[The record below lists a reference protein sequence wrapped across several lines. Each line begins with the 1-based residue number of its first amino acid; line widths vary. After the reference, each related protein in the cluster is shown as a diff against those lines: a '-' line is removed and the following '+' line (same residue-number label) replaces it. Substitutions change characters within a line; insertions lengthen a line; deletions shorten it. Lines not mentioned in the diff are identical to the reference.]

1 MHQLINDD
9 IEIIESNI
17 NKLSS
22 QLHEYIYLN
31 DSYDS
36 ETIHIIAD
44 QLKSNINKLL
54 EITDQNN
61 KE

>member
-1 MHQLINDD
+1 ML
-9 IEIIESNI
+9 ELLESNI
-17 NKLSS
+17 YKLSS

-36 ETIHIIAD
+36 EIIRTIAD
-44 QLKSNINKLL
+44 ELKSNINMLF

>member
-1 MHQLINDD
+1 ML
-9 IEIIESNI
+9 ELLESNI
-17 NKLSS
+17 YKLSL

-36 ETIHIIAD
+36 DVIHEIANKI
-44 QLKSNINKLL
+44 KSNINQLV

-61 KE
+61 KD